1 MAAFFGYGSS
11 NPQPQ
16 RTWTARAV
24 SSAAREWP
32 ACVDES
38 PPGNRVCIAMSGGG
52 MRSFVCGVGYLR
64 GLGEPRL
71 RQCGL
76 VSTVSGG
83 SWLYGTYTF
92 ALGSAR
98 PGMSHRALLAPVR
111 SKEPWALLNRAAVA
125 LMLPSLLDMLASND
139 MQPVWNSLVGQIFL
153 EPYGLNVPNPV
164 AADARQAERIQRENP
179 EVPRLLLPAPGA
191 PAWICNASLMH
202 PPLLHQ
208 KLLPILQLS
217 PRYSGIPA
225 MLSDAGTP
233 QGGVLLETFALG
245 AGPPMA
251 PPALDVASSNHGTAC
266 NAVAIVTV
274 EPPARHLALRD
285 MLGTSSNAYSSM
297 LLKFG
302 LGVGSALRD
311 VIALAE
317 VPKARRPPA
326 NWLAKFPTG
335 GARAAVEPPTAAAA
349 AGHATLKKLVPTM
362 RVWTPENE
370 ATTFGDGAF
379 TDNTGI
385 VSLLM
390 HGALNIL
397 AFLNTSEKM
406 HMSACPIST
415 DLLALFGAQDTTCA
429 VTSGAGAC
437 SVTSESGDTV
447 QVFPTYMLPT
457 VVHQLRAHHAAG
469 GPAWFSGALD
479 VLPNPKYGVTGGWS
493 VQLTLVVLTRCERWV
508 DTLKPAVRKQL
519 DPNFPYYRTIFQ
531 NPGQMLQ
538 LTPFQIDMLADYTEW
553 CMSDPGLAAA
563 LDTIF

>member
-1 MAAFFGYGSS
+1 MAAFYG
-11 NPQPQ
+11 NNHQP
-16 RTWTARAV
+16 RKTWTARAV
-24 SSAAREWP
+24 SSSARAWP

-38 PPGNRVCIAMSGGG
+38 PPGDRVCIAMSGGG

-71 RQCGL
+71 RQCAL

-92 ALGSAR
+92 ALGLAR
-98 PGMSHRALLAPVR
+98 PGMSHGALLASVR

-125 LMLPSLLDMLASND
+125 LMLPSILDMLASSD
-139 MQPVWNSLVGQIFL
+139 MQPVWNSLVGHIFL
-153 EPYGLNVPNPV
+153 EPYGLNVSNPV
-164 AADARQAERIQRENP
+164 AADAMQAQRIHRENP
-179 EVPRLLLPAPGA
+179 GVPSLLLPALGA
-191 PAWICNASLMH
+191 PTWICNASLMH
-202 PPLLHQ
+202 PPLVHQ

-225 MLSDAGTP
+225 MLSDAGEP

-251 PPALDVASSNHGTAC
+251 PPDLDGASSGDAC

-274 EPPARHLALRD
+274 EPPTRHLALRD

-311 VIALAE
+311 VMTLAA
-317 VPKARRPPA
+317 VPKAHRPHT
-326 NWLAKFPTG
+326 NWLDTFPTG
-335 GARAAVEPPTAAAA
+335 GGLRLDTAAAA
-349 AGHATLKKLVPTM
+349 AAVGGRHAALKQLVPSM

-390 HGALNIL
+390 HGAVNIL

-406 HMSACPIST
+406 HMSAAAACPIST
-415 DLLALFGAQDTTCA
+415 DLLALFGVQGGT
-429 VTSGAGAC
+429 C
-437 SVTSESGDTV
+437 SVASDSGDTI
-447 QVFPTYMLPT
+447 QVFASSALPT
-457 VVHQLRAHHAAG
+457 VVHQLRAHQAAG
-469 GPAWFSGALD
+469 GPAWFSGALG

-493 VQLTLVVLTRCERWV
+493 VQLTLVLLTRCERWV
-508 DTLKPAVRKQL
+508 DTLKPALRKQL

-553 CMSDPGLAAA
+553 CMSDPGLAGA
-563 LDTIF
+563 LDAIFL